1 VIDFDRDMA
10 KLFSARSDDGAVEEE
25 FQRYFA
31 KHGRYTAGV
40 ETRYDPSLITTTDT
54 HQNLATGLKIGMRF
68 HSAPVIR
75 LADAKPVQLGHV
87 VKADG
92 RWRLFA
98 FACADDAGLPEG
110 DIAALCDFLLNDPHS
125 PVRRYTP
132 DGVDVDSIIDMR
144 AVFQQSH
151 RHLALEKM
159 PHLLLPA
166 KGRFGLIDYEKIFCP
181 DLKNGQ
187 DIFNMRGIDRQAG
200 AIVVVRPD
208 QFVASIMPLQARES
222 LTAFFDGFMVL
233 EDGL

>member
-1 VIDFDRDMA
+1 
-10 KLFSARSDDGAVEEE
+10 
-25 FQRYFA
+25 
-31 KHGRYTAGV
+31 
-40 ETRYDPSLITTTDT
+40 
-54 HQNLATGLKIGMRF
+54 
-68 HSAPVIR
+68 
-75 LADAKPVQLGHV
+75 
-87 VKADG
+87 
-92 RWRLFA
+92 
-98 FACADDAGLPEG
+98 
-110 DIAALCDFLLNDPHS
+110 
-125 PVRRYTP
+125 
-132 DGVDVDSIIDMR
+132 
-144 AVFQQSH
+144 
-151 RHLALEKM
+151 M

>member
-1 VIDFDRDMA
+1 
-10 KLFSARSDDGAVEEE
+10 
-25 FQRYFA
+25 
-31 KHGRYTAGV
+31 
-40 ETRYDPSLITTTDT
+40 
-54 HQNLATGLKIGMRF
+54 MRF

-98 FACADDAGLPEG
+98 FATVDDVGLPDG